1 MAPIGVGILTAPPY
15 LLELCRDV
23 LQLYWRNYNNGGGL
37 WDVIALPHFLFAIC
51 FMLVVKDVNAQLP
64 VSATMPTNYCH
75 AFTPTIMDS

>member
-1 MAPIGVGILTAPPY
+1 MVLF
-15 LLELCRDV
+15 RDV
-23 LQLYWRNYNNGGGL
+23 VQLFWRKYITGGGL
-37 WDVIALPHFLFAIC
+37 WDVIAFPHFLFAIS